1 MAGAL
6 FGFSQEGDVD
16 MRLTRII
23 AILLVGLLF
32 TFTACAS
39 PTTQQA
45 ELSFQ
50 IVSVTSPVS
59 PGANATLVAQTE
71 IGANCDIDV
80 YYKSGASKAQG
91 LYPKTAGSSGRVS
104 WTWKVGT
111 RTTPGNW
118 QIVVKASYKG
128 KTITQSTYFTV
139 R

>member
-1 MAGAL
+1 MPFLGL
-6 FGFSQEGDVD
+6 VRKEDVD

-39 PTTQQA
+39 PTIPPNQD
-45 ELSFQ
+45 ELSLQ

-59 PGANATLVAQTE
+59 PGANATLVAQT
-71 IGANCDIDV
+71 ISGANCDIDV
-80 YYKSGASKAQG
+80 YYKSGASTAQG
-91 LYPKTAGSSGRVS
+91 LYPKTADSSGRVS

-118 QIVVKASYKG
+118 QIVVKASYGG
-128 KTITQSTYFTV
+128 KTVTQSTYFTV